1 MTPPVRP
8 ATRPRVVRRLL
19 ATTVVLL
26 ATGLAAPGVG
36 RADQIPDRSGAR
48 AGGGSVLLNETFTG
62 SSIADPGFVPLDS
75 VCLTGAAGAPPA
87 GESTTGPCTDASQT
101 TPSVPTPGVTPG
113 WLQLTDGGNYRVG
126 GLLYNR
132 PLPGNGGLMVS
143 FDQYQ
148 YGGNGADGI
157 GFFLVDGGV
166 DLKTAGADGGSLGYA
181 QRNLVPG
188 VEGGYLGIGL
198 DAYGNFANDAEQ
210 RGLNCPAGQKS
221 PVNGGNQVTDSVTLR
236 GPGEGLD
243 GYCFLV
249 STMKPDAS
257 RPAGQVTTL
266 PGNLRADTTDP
277 EQAVRSVRLTVSPDA
292 RPLVVVTIDF
302 HDGKGFQE
310 VLRYQM
316 DTPAP
321 KTYKF
326 GFSGSTGGLTDT
338 HLIRNLEESS
348 VVPLT
353 QLNLVKS
360 VAGERTGR
368 LARTYAVGDTVRYEF
383 LVTNTGTAVLDPV
396 TVTDPQVT
404 DISCPRTALGPM
416 GTPTASMVCT
426 GSHVITVNDSFT
438 GEFSNTA
445 TAHGTAP
452 DGEDVPSNPSTA
464 TVPVRKLTPGMEL
477 SKTASAAEAAP
488 GDTVAYTVTAT
499 NTGKVPIDPASF
511 ADDLT
516 GVLDDARYNG
526 DATATSGTVTRD
538 GSVLRWTGPLPVGAT
553 VTVRYTVTVDSP
565 DEGDLLLRNTVD
577 TTVPGA
583 TCADPA
589 RTVRAGALPC
599 AVQLPVAQPTPSPT
613 PTPSPSPTPT
623 PTPTPEPSPS
633 PSVGPTPSPVPTPSP
648 DLPPPGELP
657 ETGAPVT
664 ALVGAAAGLTAA
676 GALLLLRRGGRL
688 RRR

>member
-1 MTPPVRP
+1 MTAPVNPSVRYRS
-8 ATRPRVVRRLL
+8 ARRLL
-19 ATTVVLL
+19 AVTAVIAL
-26 ATGLAAPGVG
+26 ANLGGPVAD
-36 RADQIPDRSGAR
+36 RADAVPERPKPR

-87 GESTTGPCTDASQT
+87 GQSPTGPCTGASQT
-101 TPSVPTPGVTPG
+101 TPSVPAPGVTPG

-143 FDQYQ
+143 FEQYQ

-157 GFFLVDGGV
+157 GFFLVDGSV

-198 DAYGNFANDAEQ
+198 DAYGNFANDGEQ

-221 PVNGGNQVTDSVTLR
+221 PVISDNQVTDSVTLR

-249 STMKPDAS
+249 STMKPDPS
-257 RPAGQVTTL
+257 KPSGQVTTL
-266 PGNLRADTTDP
+266 PGNLRMDTTDP
-277 EQAVRSVRLTVSPDA
+277 EQAVRTVRLTVSPDA
-292 RPLVVVTIDF
+292 KPLVVVTIDF

-316 DTPAP
+316 DAPAP

-326 GFSGSTGGLTDT
+326 GFSGSTGGLIDT
-338 HLIRNLEESS
+338 HLVRNLEESS

-360 VAGERTGR
+360 VAGQRRGR
-368 LARTYAVGDTVRYEF
+368 AARTYAVGDTVQYEF
-383 LVTNTGTAVLDPV
+383 LVTNTGTAPLDPV

-404 DISCPRTALGPM
+404 DIVCPRTALGPM

-452 DGEDVPSNPSTA
+452 GGADVPSNPSTA
-464 TVPVRKLTPGMEL
+464 TVPVRKLTPGMQL
-477 SKTASAAEAAP
+477 AKTASASRAAP
-488 GDTVAYTVTAT
+488 GDTVTYTVTAT
-499 NTGKVPIDPASF
+499 NTGKIPIDPATF

-516 GVLDDARYNG
+516 GVLDDARYND
-526 DATATSGTVTRD
+526 DASATSGTVTRD
-538 GSVLRWTGPLPVGAT
+538 GSVLRWSGPLAVGAT
-553 VTVRYTVTVDSP
+553 ATVRYSVTVNDP
-565 DEGDLLLRNTVD
+565 DRGDLSLRNTVD
-577 TTVPGA
+577 TAVPGT

-589 RTVRAGALPC
+589 AVTRAVRASALPC
-599 AVQLPVAQPTPSPT
+599 AVEVPVDQPTPSPSLE
-613 PTPSPSPTPT
+613 PTPARSGPPRASSPR
-623 PTPTPEPSPS
+623 
-633 PSVGPTPSPVPTPSP
+633 PVC
-648 DLPPPGELP
+648 
-657 ETGAPVT
+657 
-664 ALVGAAAGLTAA
+664 
-676 GALLLLRRGGRL
+676 R
-688 RRR
+688 

>member
-1 MTPPVRP
+1 MTAPVSHSVSLRLARP
-8 ATRPRVVRRLL
+8 LMAVAAVL
-19 ATTVVLL
+19 AV
-26 ATGLAAPGVG
+26 TGLSGPAARPTGTVPE
-36 RADQIPDRSGAR
+36 RPLPR

-75 VCLTGAAGAPPA
+75 ACLTGAGGPPPA
-87 GESTTGPCTDASQT
+87 GQSTTGPCTGASQT
-101 TPSVPTPGVTPG
+101 TPSVPAPGVTPG

-132 PLPGNGGLMVS
+132 PLPGNGGLVVS

-157 GFFLVDGGV
+157 GFFLVDGSV

-198 DAYGNFANDAEQ
+198 DAYGNFANDGEQ

-221 PVNGGNQVTDSVTLR
+221 PVISDNQVTDSVTLR

-257 RPAGQVTTL
+257 KPSGQVTTL

-277 EQAVRSVRLTVSPDA
+277 EQAARTVRLTVSPDA
-292 RPLVVVTIDF
+292 KPLVVVTIDF

-326 GFSGSTGGLTDT
+326 GFSGSTGGLIDT
-338 HLIRNLEESS
+338 HLVRNLEESS

-360 VAGERTGR
+360 VADQRIGR
-368 LARTYAVGDTVRYEF
+368 ATRTYAVGDTVRYQF
-383 LVTNTGTAVLDPV
+383 LVTNTGTTTLDPV

-452 DGEDVPSNPSTA
+452 GGEDVPSNPSTA
-464 TVPVRKLTPGMEL
+464 TVPVLKLTPAMQL
-477 SKTASAAEAAP
+477 SKTASASRAAP
-488 GDTVAYTVTAT
+488 GDTVTYTVTAT
-499 NTGKVPIDPASF
+499 NTGKVPIDPATF
-511 ADDLT
+511 TDDLT
-516 GVLDDARYNG
+516 GVLDDARYND
-526 DATATSGTVTRD
+526 DATATPGTVTRD
-538 GSVLRWTGPLPVGAT
+538 GAALRWTGPLAVGAT
-553 VTVRYTVTVDSP
+553 ATLRYSVTVDSP
-565 DEGDLLLRNTVD
+565 DEGDLLLRNAVF
-577 TTVPGA
+577 TTIPGT
-583 TCADPA
+583 TCADGTA
-589 RTVRAGALPC
+589 GTRAGRAGAPPC
-599 AVQLPVAQPTPSPT
+599 VVEVPVDQPTPTPTPTPSPT
-613 PTPSPSPTPT
+613 PTPTL
-623 PTPTPEPSPS
+623 
-633 PSVGPTPSPVPTPSP
+633 SPVPTPTPSP
-648 DLPPPGELP
+648 APGSGELP
-657 ETGAPVT
+657 ATGAQVT
-664 ALVGAAAGLTAA
+664 GVLGAA
-676 GALLLLRRGGRL
+676 GALTVAGSLLLLLRRG
-688 RRR
+688 RRSRRH